1 MMDQSDP
8 RSTSSSPVIVISFPY
23 SNAKKPTALSGKD
36 RAVDLHVGQEDGDI
50 TKRRRDDG
58 DDEAGRFAVAAA
70 ATSTAARPSHRS
82 ERWPA
87 TCWHCP
93 ASPPGVVV
101 AIASGGS
108 AISTEVRTKSRE

>member
-8 RSTSSSPVIVISFPY
+8 RSTSSSPVIVSSFPY

-58 DDEAGRFAVAAA
+58 GD
-70 ATSTAARPSHRS
+70 SSAARPSHRS

-87 TCWHCP
+87 TCWH
-93 ASPPGVVV
+93 
-101 AIASGGS
+101 
-108 AISTEVRTKSRE
+108 